1 MSEFDEELVSNT
13 SHIKKLKQEI
23 MTLKDKNDILD
34 SKNREILKSN
44 QALENSN
51 LELQTKLKDVISAKK
66 DLQADLDQREEENT
80 KYNLEISEKL
90 AQFEDVNKQLAKTNN
105 IIQQKEDEIVV
116 LKAREYDNVYNDGQI
131 DDIKIKY
138 KKLEDERSRLEIQLD
153 KTERE

>member
-34 SKNREILKSN
+34 SKNREILKTN

-138 KKLEDERSRLEIQLD
+138 KKLEDERSKLEIQLD
-153 KTERE
+153 KTDRE

>member
-138 KKLEDERSRLEIQLD
+138 KKLEDERSKLEIQLD
-153 KTERE
+153 KTDRE

>member
-138 KKLEDERSRLEIQLD
+138 KKLEDERSKLEIQLD

>member
-34 SKNREILKSN
+34 SKNREILKTN

-138 KKLEDERSRLEIQLD
+138 KKLEDERSKLEIQLD